1 MKRQQE
7 DTQSLLQIQGIK
19 SEHPF
24 WGYRRVWAYMK
35 YRLNQKV
42 NKKRIY
48 RVMKEHN
55 LLVTPNLRLKVKPSH
70 LLDF

>member
-1 MKRQQE
+1 MKRQHE
-7 DTQSLLQIQGIK
+7 DKQILLQIQLIK

-35 YRLNQKV
+35 YRLDLPV

-48 RVMKEHN
+48 RIMKEQN
-55 LLVTPNLRLKVKPSH
+55 LLVTPNLKIKSQAG
-70 LLDF
+70 